1 MEDFYFEESNTKHIF
16 IKCLIFI
23 FLIGIAIGAFLYY
36 KKINTINLKTITL
49 EVGSN
54 LSTNVRD
61 YLKSGNNYD
70 KYQLILDGVNTN
82 IVGNYNYKIKY
93 NKHTKNGTIK
103 IVDTT
108 KPIVELD
115 DITIGIDENLDP
127 NFLLL
132 SCEDKSLPC
141 TVAYKNNSDSNKLK
155 NIGTYYIEFIVSD
168 AVGNKVESSA
178 KITVSDTETMS
189 SKMTNDLEYA
199 SNSENDDTIKHV
211 FFKKLDKAIYEDTS
225 DYEGMIHE
233 ISATDFSEY
242 TEGDIYSTKLITAYN
257 KYGYVIGIQVEITFE
272 DGTKKL
278 LENKK
283 VINNEEE

>member
-16 IKCLIFI
+16 IKSLIFLFI
-23 FLIGIAIGAFLYY
+23 VGIGIGVFLYY
-36 KKINTINLKTITL
+36 KKMNTINIKTITL

-54 LSTNVRD
+54 LSTDVKD
-61 YLKSGNNYD
+61 YLKSGKNYD
-70 KYQLILDGVNTN
+70 NYKLILDGVDTN
-82 IVGNYNYKIKY
+82 VVGNYNYKIKY
-93 NKHTKNGTIK
+93 NKHTKTGVIK
-103 IVDTT
+103 IVDST
-108 KPIVELD
+108 KPKVELD
-115 DITIGIDENLDP
+115 DITIGIDEELDP
-127 NFLLL
+127 SFLLL

-141 TVAYKNNSDSNKLK
+141 TVALKNNSDINKFK
-155 NIGTYYIEFIVSD
+155 TIGIYDIKFIVSD

-178 KITVSDTETMS
+178 KITVSDTATMS

-233 ISATDFSEY
+233 ISAIDFSEY
-242 TEGDIYSTKLITAYN
+242 TNGDIYSTKLITAYN
-257 KYGYVIGIQVEITFE
+257 KYGYVIGIQVEVTYE

-278 LENKK
+278 IENKK